1 MKRII
6 SVVLL
11 CIFVLGF
18 ACACGKKQSQNN
30 SSTNAVTENSSTITT
45 NSDVMSE
52 TASESEN
59 SSDNSSNKEEDSSQ
73 KPTSSK
79 ANITRPG
86 TSSNS
91 QSVKV
96 SPLDRKCVVMCGLST
111 DTANSYGT
119 SREAALSEIADI
131 AAAGYINSLSDRGN
145 IKKDDWWEVVIKYDL
160 TVWYSEFAL
169 YDSSKVQADGTKLTI
184 DEHFKTLYDTID
196 NYVKPYPE
204 RWERFN
210 GFWFDEH
217 IWRGETNADFVTVTK
232 TLYQKY
238 GKRLYA
244 VVATGE
250 ISGVEGN
257 EDLIGTS
264 AENMKKMLGSSFKYV
279 TDAGFDSYGIDV
291 REGALNGDIKHRYE
305 EEMPG
310 IYDGKSYYREYTEL
324 ITRLVDHNFN
334 LWYLPCAYTCSV
346 AGGLDGIKKAD
357 EGYCLGHL
365 EFFYNELENKRYA
378 GGLMLYVYGL
388 SEKSENNGT
397 RGLKYHL
404 VVENG
409 DYASEDIYKLHP
421 ETDKWKRYSEKLR
434 WVVKKYNSQE
444 VPLLKKL

>member
-6 SVVLL
+6 ASVLVS
-11 CIFVLGF
+11 VF
-18 ACACGKKQSQNN
+18 ALSVFCACGNSEKVSN
-30 SSTNAVTENSSTITT
+30 SSTVAEPEKNTSTITT
-45 NSDVMSE
+45 TSE
-52 TASESEN
+52 ATSEIDTESEE
-59 SSDNSSNKEEDSSQ
+59 SSSKKEDNTSK

-79 ANITRPG
+79 VNVGRPG
-86 TSSNS
+86 TNSSSNS

-96 SPLDRKCVVMCGLST
+96 PPSDRKCVVMCGLST

-119 SREAALSEIADI
+119 SREAALMEIADI
-131 AAAGYINSLSDRGN
+131 ASAGYINALSDRGN
-145 IKKDDWWEVVIKYDL
+145 LKKDDWWDVVIENDL

-169 YDSSKVQADGTKLTI
+169 FDSKKVKADGTKLTI
-184 DEHFKTLYDTID
+184 HEHFKTLYDTID

-217 IWRGETNADFVTVTK
+217 IWRGETNEDFVTVTK

-250 ISGVEGN
+250 ISGIEGN
-257 EDLIGTS
+257 ADLIGTT
-264 AENMKKMLGSSFKYV
+264 ADEMNKMLGSSFKYV

-291 REGALNGDIKHRYE
+291 RNGALNNDIEHRYE
-305 EEMPG
+305 NEMPG
-310 IYDGKSYYREYTEL
+310 IYDGKSYYREYTALLE
-324 ITRLVDHNFN
+324 RLVDHDFN

-346 AGGLDGIKKAD
+346 AGGLDGIKKAN
-357 EGYCLGHL
+357 EGYCLAHL
-365 EFFYNELENKRYA
+365 NFFYDELELRRYA

-388 SEKSENNGT
+388 SAKSENSGT

-404 VVENG
+404 IVEEG
-409 DYASEDIYKLHP
+409 DYASEDLYKLHP
-421 ETDKWKRYSEKLR
+421 ETDKWQQYSQRLKQI
-434 WVVKKYNSQE
+434 VKKYNSE
-444 VPLLKKL
+444 KVDILRKL